1 MPACELNIDVTVS
14 GNLFEK
20 GSRLKTK
27 EKFVVVDTETTGL
40 SPVKCGIVDICIL
53 QVEPWV
59 IPDPR
64 DPAKGIVEFREYGG
78 YTGRVLPEFDALI
91 EAEATKVNGFSWPAP
106 TEWHGAKS
114 FAEQWRRI
122 KPYLDGCVIIGHNPG
137 FDVSFIRETCS
148 RNELIQASM
157 SYRTIDACSLSR
169 VLSMAAGKDESHSLD
184 AITARIGLTRE
195 TLHRAVNDARIT
207 LAALNHLILQSRIN
221 VCSTQC

>member
-1 MPACELNIDVTVS
+1 MPACELNIDVTVT

-27 EKFVVVDTETTGL
+27 EKFAVVDTETTGL
-40 SPVKCGIVDICIL
+40 NPVKCGIVDICIL

-78 YTGRVLPEFDALI
+78 YTGRVLPDPDVLVEP
-91 EAEATKVNGFSWPAP
+91 EATKINGFSWPAP
-106 TEWHGAKS
+106 IEWREAKS

-122 KPYLDGCVIIGHNPG
+122 KPHLDGRVVIGHNPN
-137 FDVSFIRETCS
+137 FDVSFIREACYY
-148 RNELIQASM
+148 NDLIQASM
-157 SYRTIDACSLSR
+157 SYRTIDTCSLSR

-184 AITARIGLTRE
+184 AIAARMGLTRE
-195 TLHRAVNDARIT
+195 TLHRAANDARIT

-221 VCSTQC
+221 ICSTQC